1 MVYIN
6 ARENRRGNEEWT
18 TQRHWQQWVHKTHDE
33 DKQRKNTTQKT
44 KQHGLHKN
52 PGMDTGVR
60 EG

>member
-44 KQHGLHKN
+44 KK
-52 PGMDTGVR
+52 
-60 EG
+60 